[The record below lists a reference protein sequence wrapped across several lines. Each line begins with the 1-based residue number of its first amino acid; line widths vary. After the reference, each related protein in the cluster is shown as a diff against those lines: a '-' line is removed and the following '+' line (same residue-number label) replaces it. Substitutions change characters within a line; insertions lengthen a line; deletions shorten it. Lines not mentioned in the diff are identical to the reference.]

1 MDRRIALILLLL
13 GSMLF
18 SSCARD
24 PNVAKQKYL
33 QSGQRYYDRGEYG
46 RAGIQFRKALQIDH
60 RYAEAYYRLAL
71 ADIKLQL
78 WPDVIRALDQA
89 TVLDPTNVPAHLKL
103 AELELTGQR
112 WEDAR
117 QQVGEVLK
125 LNPNN
130 LDAYIL
136 SGQIE
141 FRSGHVPEA
150 LQAFKQAVHLA
161 PNDRRAQ
168 SGLAEVNVVLRQY
181 PEAEAY
187 YKRAI
192 ELDPSL
198 LATYLNLSELYN
210 IQNQPDS
217 AIRVLRQAISA
228 NPKMGAAY
236 MALAS
241 FYLGRGDASG
251 IDSVFH
257 EFRAATGNSADALLA
272 IGDFYLKIGNSSQ
285 AKQVVEE
292 VVNRDAKNDNAAKL
306 LVKAELNLR
315 EWDAAE
321 KLNNELMARSP
332 KDPDCRLYAAQL
344 LLARGKKTEAVTKLQ
359 ALVTDAPDMAAA
371 HFVLA
376 MAYNQ
381 TGDTER
387 AVESLKDSIAKDS
400 DFLPG
405 YLALAD
411 FYLQKQDGKTAIS
424 YADQALRRDPR
435 SLVGRIDHANAQLVM
450 GDFRHGAE
458 EFTAL
463 ANVDPHS
470 PIFQERL
477 GYIAMRQKS
486 YPEAEHRFNS
496 ALELKPDFLPALRGL
511 AELYSSQKQPDKAI
525 ARIQEQLQK
534 LPAQSDFYEL
544 LGDIYFA
551 NRQWDAAEEAFRS
564 AIAKNANA
572 YMAHAQLARLYTRE
586 QKLPEALAEAQT
598 ITRENPENLSGYM
611 ILGNIYELTGSVDQA
626 RATYEQ
632 VIQRDPNF
640 APALN
645 NLAWIYCEHGG
656 DLDLSLSLAQRA
668 KQNQPSNPE
677 ISDTLAWVEYR
688 KGLYQEA
695 ATLLREALHQVPDS
709 SLFEYHLGMV
719 LVKTG
724 KESDAKPILA
734 RALNS
739 NLSPTDAAQA
749 RSALQKLGSHH
760 M

>member
-1 MDRRIALILLLL
+1 
-13 GSMLF
+13 
-18 SSCARD
+18 
-24 PNVAKQKYL
+24 
-33 QSGQRYYDRGEYG
+33 
-46 RAGIQFRKALQIDH
+46 
-60 RYAEAYYRLAL
+60 
-71 ADIKLQL
+71 
-78 WPDVIRALDQA
+78 
-89 TVLDPTNVPAHLKL
+89 
-103 AELELTGQR
+103 
-112 WEDAR
+112 
-117 QQVGEVLK
+117 
-125 LNPNN
+125 
-130 LDAYIL
+130 
-136 SGQIE
+136 
-141 FRSGHVPEA
+141 
-150 LQAFKQAVHLA
+150 
-161 PNDRRAQ
+161 
-168 SGLAEVNVVLRQY
+168 
-181 PEAEAY
+181 
-187 YKRAI
+187 
-192 ELDPSL
+192 
-198 LATYLNLSELYN
+198 
-210 IQNQPDS
+210 
-217 AIRVLRQAISA
+217 
-228 NPKMGAAY
+228 
-236 MALAS
+236 
-241 FYLGRGDASG
+241 
-251 IDSVFH
+251 
-257 EFRAATGNSADALLA
+257 
-272 IGDFYLKIGNSSQ
+272 
-285 AKQVVEE
+285 
-292 VVNRDAKNDNAAKL
+292 
-306 LVKAELNLR
+306 
-315 EWDAAE
+315 
-321 KLNNELMARSP
+321 
-332 KDPDCRLYAAQL
+332 
-344 LLARGKKTEAVTKLQ
+344 
-359 ALVTDAPDMAAA
+359 
-371 HFVLA
+371 
-376 MAYNQ
+376 
-381 TGDTER
+381 
-387 AVESLKDSIAKDS
+387 
-400 DFLPG
+400 
-405 YLALAD
+405 
-411 FYLQKQDGKTAIS
+411 
-424 YADQALRRDPR
+424 
-435 SLVGRIDHANAQLVM
+435 
-450 GDFRHGAE
+450 
-458 EFTAL
+458 
-463 ANVDPHS
+463 
-470 PIFQERL
+470 
-477 GYIAMRQKS
+477 MRQKS

-511 AELYSSQKQPDKAI
+511 VELYSSQKQPDKAI

>member
-1 MDRRIALILLLL
+1 MDRRIGLILLALAA
-13 GSMLF
+13 MLF
-18 SSCARD
+18 SSCSRD
-24 PNVAKQKYL
+24 PNVAKQRYL

-46 RAGIQFRKALQIDH
+46 RASIQFRKALQIDH

-89 TVLDPTNVPAHLKL
+89 TALDPSNVPAHLKL

-117 QQVGEVLK
+117 QQVGAVLK

-150 LQAFKQAVHLA
+150 LEAFKQAEHLA
-161 PNDRRAQ
+161 PNDHRAQ
-168 SGLAEVNVVLRQY
+168 SGLAEVNVVLRRY

-228 NPKMGAAY
+228 NPRMGAAY
-236 MALAS
+236 MALAT
-241 FYLGRGDASG
+241 FYLGRGDTNG
-251 IDSVFH
+251 IDAIFQ
-257 EFRAATGNSADALLA
+257 EFRAATSNSADALLA
-272 IGDFYLKIGNSSQ
+272 IGNFYLNIGDSSK
-285 AKQVVEE
+285 AKQVVEQL
-292 VVNRDAKNDNAAKL
+292 VDRDPKNDDAGKL
-306 LVKAELNLR
+306 LVKAELNLQQ
-315 EWDAAE
+315 WDAAE
-321 KLNNELMARSP
+321 NLNNELMGRSA
-332 KDPDCRLYAAQL
+332 KDPDCRLASAQL
-344 LLARGKKTEAVTKLQ
+344 LLARGKKSEAVSKLQ
-359 ALVTDAPDMAAA
+359 ALVTDAPEMAAA
-371 HFVLA
+371 RFVLA

-381 TGDTER
+381 TGDSER
-387 AVESLKDSIAKDS
+387 AVESLKDSVAKNG

-411 FYLQKQDGKTAIS
+411 YYLQKQDGKTAIS
-424 YADQALRRDPR
+424 YADEALRRDPR

-450 GDFRHGAE
+450 GDLRHGQE

-463 ANVDPHS
+463 ANLDPRS

-477 GYIAMRQKS
+477 GYIAMRQKT
-486 YPEAEHRFNS
+486 YPEAERRFNS
-496 ALELKPDFLPALRGL
+496 ALELKPDFIPALRGL
-511 AELYSSQKQPDKAI
+511 VELYTSQKQPDKAI
-525 ARIQEQLQK
+525 ARIQQQIEK
-534 LPAQSDFYEL
+534 LPTQSDFYEL
-544 LGDIYFA
+544 LGDTYVA
-551 NRQWDAAEEAFRS
+551 KRQWNAAEQAFRS
-564 AIAKNANA
+564 AIAQNTNA
-572 YMAHAQLARLYTRE
+572 YIAHAQLARLYSRE
-586 QKLPEALAEAQT
+586 QKFPEALAEAQI
-598 ITRENPENLSGYM
+598 ITRENPDNLSGYM
-611 ILGNIYELTGSVDQA
+611 ILGNIYERTGSVDQA
-626 RATYEQ
+626 RVTYEQ

-668 KQNQPSNPE
+668 KQNQPSDPE

-688 KGLYQEA
+688 KGLYREA
-695 ATLLREALHQVPDS
+695 ATLLRDALHQAPDS

-724 KESDAKPILA
+724 KESDARPILA
-734 RALNS
+734 RALSS
-739 NLSPTDAAQA
+739 NLSPTDAAEA
-749 RSALQKLGSHH
+749 RSTLQKLGSHH